1 METALSLAW
10 ELLKFAADLILSLWG
25 RRVEKAV
32 EGK

>member
-1 METALSLAW
+1 MDALTLLW
-10 ELLKFAADLILSLWG
+10 ELLKFAADAALSLWG